1 MIFTNIT
8 CAFNELNKI
17 NNNIFIESHNKKKK
31 FFYASK
37 ARLNCISSLKI
48 NLDKYLKIDQ
58 QSFKKKFFCRHS
70 KLVAPDLIGCYLI
83 RNRIDK
89 GLIKGMIVETE
100 AYSQEEE
107 ACHGY
112 NKKTPSN
119 KVLFG
124 EPGRFYIYRSYGI
137 HHCLNI
143 VTDKDNF
150 ASGVLIRAVFISN
163 KNERSASGP
172 GLVTKTFEVDNKF
185 NSLEILNNKCLWISK
200 GKLSLE
206 KKDLI
211 QTTRIGISKAK
222 NIKWRW
228 YLKRSRSISKREK
241 GDRNPNLKNST
252 NNLSGV
258 T

>member
-1 MIFTNIT
+1 
-8 CAFNELNKI
+8 
-17 NNNIFIESHNKKKK
+17 
-31 FFYASK
+31 
-37 ARLNCISSLKI
+37 
-48 NLDKYLKIDQ
+48 
-58 QSFKKKFFCRHS
+58 
-70 KLVAPDLIGCYLI
+70 
-83 RNRIDK
+83 
-89 GLIKGMIVETE
+89 MIVETE

-112 NKKTPSN
+112 KKKTPSN
-119 KVLFG
+119 QILFG
-124 EPGRFYIYRSYGI
+124 EPGKFYIYKSYGI

-143 VTDKDNF
+143 VTDKNNF

-163 KNERSASGP
+163 KNERVASGP
-172 GLVTKTFEVDNKF
+172 GLVTKIFEVDKKLNSLNILDNKF
-185 NSLEILNNKCLWISK
+185 LWISK
-200 GKLSLE
+200 GESYLE

-228 YLKRSRSISKREK
+228 YLKRSRSISKRKK

-252 NNLSGV
+252 NILSQV